1 MQARIGARFGVLQ
14 NGDGNGWQTTRRS
27 HMQLA
32 SIKDV
37 YSHELQD
44 LHSAETQLV
53 EALPKMA
60 GAASSDELRQ
70 AFEQH
75 LEETRGHVER
85 LDEILAQAGLSAGNE
100 KCKGMAG
107 LISEGEQI
115 ISAQGDWAAK
125 DAALISAAQRVEH
138 YEIAAYGTAR
148 TFADQLGM
156 EEARDLLDQ
165 TLDEE
170 SQADKLLTKL
180 ATGGMLKA
188 GINQKAAT

>member
-1 MQARIGARFGVLQ
+1 
-14 NGDGNGWQTTRRS
+14 
-27 HMQLA
+27 MQLG
-32 SIKDV
+32 SINDV
-37 YSHELQD
+37 YTHELQD
-44 LHSAETQLV
+44 LHSAETQLI

-60 GAASSDELRQ
+60 QAASSDELRQ

-75 LEETRGHVER
+75 LEETRDHVER
-85 LDEILAQAGLSAGNE
+85 LNQILAQAGTSAGGE

-107 LISEGEQI
+107 LLAEGKGVIE
-115 ISAQGDWAAK
+115 AQGDPTVK

-148 TFADQLGM
+148 TFADELGM
-156 EEARDLLDQ
+156 DDAKELLDQ

-170 SQADKLLTKL
+170 SHADKLLTKI

-188 GINQKAAT
+188 GINQAARN